1 MSILNEPIDV
11 DVKCKIRVHLKMYTD
26 KVFFIQ
32 YYRTDY
38 VSELEKVKTIHF
50 NSTLALHR

>member
-11 DVKCKIRVHLKMYTD
+11 ELKFKIRAHLKMYTD
-26 KVFFIQ
+26 NILFIQ

-38 VSELEKVKTIHF
+38 VSELEQVKTINF